1 MARHLNWIGAA
12 AAALSLAGCS
22 YVPPDCDA
30 PELVKSVTD
39 VINGNDE
46 IKGLEL
52 SVKEIRGLKE
62 TARDETKN
70 TRACAG
76 EMELSNGQVLDL
88 QIDLAQDPK
97 DQTIFIPTIRWTP
110 RD

>member
-22 YVPPDCDA
+22 YLPPDCDA

-39 VINGNDE
+39 VVNGNE
-46 IKGLEL
+46 EVKGLAL

-70 TRACAG
+70 TRACA
-76 EMELSNGQVLDL
+76 
-88 QIDLAQDPK
+88 
-97 DQTIFIPTIRWTP
+97 P
-110 RD
+110 RGGGRRRRRGRARSPRRRALRQAGGRRGGGSTS